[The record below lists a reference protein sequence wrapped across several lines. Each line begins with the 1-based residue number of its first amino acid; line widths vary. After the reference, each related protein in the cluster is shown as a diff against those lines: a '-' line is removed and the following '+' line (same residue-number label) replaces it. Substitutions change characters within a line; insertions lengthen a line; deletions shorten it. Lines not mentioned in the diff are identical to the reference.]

1 MGFRSS
7 RNGIP
12 PARQASVA
20 ALLSAVLPSWGQ
32 AHTGRRKLAF
42 TLLVIDAVLA
52 LSLVLAVTMFQIE
65 ALRMWV
71 SPDALVVLMALNAA
85 LLTYRGLAVRGAFTS
100 AGVRDSGVASVGRM
114 SVAAV
119 LLVVPHLAFGYL
131 AWTQYDLI
139 TTVFAPPTAANTTT
153 TSSASSSTV
162 AEDST
167 TTTAATTTTA
177 VPTIWDGVER
187 LNIALLGSDMRPDQE
202 DLDPESRG
210 YLGHR
215 TDIMIVVSINP
226 SPPYDVAVL
235 PVPRFLSNFELPD
248 GFGVEPTL
256 DDWDWIGHV
265 WRRAEDIAPELYPGP
280 GRPGENAVKTA
291 LGGLFDLQIH
301 YYALITVGGFIDI
314 VDAFGGVTL
323 DVPRRIVDRNYDT
336 ADDHNSATRTTMVI
350 EAGRQHLDGYH
361 ALAYARIRSQ
371 SHEFARMHRQ
381 RCVISALIE
390 QTNPISLLLNFEP
403 IATAIKD
410 NVLTDIPQDRLVD
423 FVDML
428 PNLHTE
434 NFTTLPIDTD
444 YEIPAPVS
452 GIRYYD
458 LERIKADAQLV
469 LTDPIRARAELGLTG
484 LDTNCEESLD
494 P

>member
-1 MGFRSS
+1 MGAAPPSRS
-7 RNGIP
+7 
-12 PARQASVA
+12 SVA
-20 ALLSAVLPSWGQ
+20 ALLAATIPSWGQ
-32 AHTGRRKLAF
+32 AYTGRRTLARA
-42 TLLVIDAVLA
+42 LLMIDVVLT
-52 LSLVLAVTMFQIE
+52 LSLVLVVTMFQIE
-65 ALRMWV
+65 AVRMWV
-71 SPDALVVLMALNAA
+71 SPDALVVLMALNIM
-85 LLTYRGLAVRGAFTS
+85 LLAYRGLAVRSAFTN
-100 AGVRDSGVASVGRM
+100 AEQRDSGTATVARI
-114 SVAAV
+114 SVALG
-119 LLVVPHLAFGYL
+119 LLVIPHLVFGYL
-131 AWTQYDLI
+131 AWIQHDLI
-139 TTVFAPPTAANTTT
+139 TTVFAAPVAPTTT
-153 TSSASSSTV
+153 TLPPASTASPPG
-162 AEDST
+162 ST
-167 TTTAATTTTA
+167 TTTAPTTTTA
-177 VPTIWDGVER
+177 APTIWGGVER

-202 DLDPESRG
+202 ELDPESRG

-215 TDIMIVVSINP
+215 TDIMIVISINP
-226 SPPYDVAVL
+226 APPYDVAVL
-235 PVPRFLSNFELPD
+235 PVPRFLSNFEMPE
-248 GFGVEPTL
+248 GYGVEPTL

-280 GRPGENAVKTA
+280 GRPGANAVKTA
-291 LGGLFDLQIH
+291 LGGLFDLPIH

-314 VDAFGGVTL
+314 VDAFGGVTI
-323 DVPRRIVDRNYDT
+323 DVPTRIVDRRYDT
-336 ADDHNSATRTTMVI
+336 ADDHEGATRVTMVI
-350 EAGRQHLDGYH
+350 EEGPQRLDGFH

-381 RCVISALIE
+381 RCIISALIE
-390 QTNPISLLLNFEP
+390 QTNPVTLMLNFDQL
-403 IATAIKD
+403 ANAIKD

-434 NFTTLPIDTD
+434 SFTTLPIDTD